1 MQAPSEA
8 RRLAIGA
15 RSFLLEDQL
24 TFARFSGDW
33 NPIHV
38 DPLYAR
44 RCLTGQAVVHGMHTL
59 LWAMECWVDQGYRG
73 RVPGRIAVQFIRPV
87 FLDENLECR
96 LIKNSPD
103 HVVMEVTGSSG
114 QLMLAEFF
122 MEPGAAVASAFVPTV
137 LSPQPST
144 PAAPGL
150 PDLAGKHGSWAIALD
165 PDLTKA
171 LFPKS
176 VALWGR
182 ALPAMIASASRLVGM
197 ECPGQNSL
205 FSELE
210 LLAQQSPSG
219 NSGLF
224 EYQVTRV
231 DSRFGLVTLKVAGAG
246 FAGIVKAFLRP
257 EPARQAKMAVAR
269 DAVEPQAFAGQRALV
284 VGGSRGLGELAA
296 KLLAGGGA
304 DVCLTYHRGSADASA
319 VVEEIVGAGCLAT
332 AAQLDAT
339 AALAGD
345 WRTPQGWQ
353 PTHLY
358 YFATPFIFS
367 GQRAGFSDALFANLC
382 KYYVTGFGTLVG
394 ALVPAGLRGALYPST
409 VALDELPADMAE
421 YCAAKAGGEALCGV
435 LAGRHPGLHIDT
447 PRLPRLA
454 TDQTASLL
462 PVGNQNPLPVIRD
475 LLIDF
480 ARAT

>member
-1 MQAPSEA
+1 MQAPSDPSQRA
-8 RRLAIGA
+8 MGTRRFVIA
-15 RSFLLEDQL
+15 DQL
-24 TFARFSGDW
+24 AFARFSGDW

-59 LWAMECWVDQGYRG
+59 LWAMECWVARGYRG
-73 RVPGRIAVQFIRPV
+73 SVPGRIAVQFIRPV

-103 HVVMEVTGSSG
+103 HVVMEVAGSSG

-122 MEPGAAVASAFVPTV
+122 MDSGPAAASAFVPTAISAV
-137 LSPQPST
+137 RQN

-150 PDLAGKHGSWAIALD
+150 PDLAGKHGSWAIAVA
-165 PDLTKA
+165 PELTET
-171 LFPKS
+171 LFPKCI
-176 VALWGR
+176 ALWGL

-210 LLAQQSPSG
+210 LVTQDRPSG
-219 NSGLF
+219 NTGLF

-231 DSRFGLVTLKVAGAG
+231 DSRFGLVTLKLAGAG
-246 FAGIVKAFLRP
+246 FAGTVKAFLRP
-257 EPARQAKMAVAR
+257 EPARQASMVVVR
-269 DAVEPQAFAGQRALV
+269 DAVEPQVFAGQRALV

-296 KLLAGGGA
+296 KLLAAGGA
-304 DVCLTYHRGSADASA
+304 DVCLTYHRGGSDASA
-319 VVEEIVGAGCLAT
+319 VVEEIVGAGGLAST
-332 AAQLDAT
+332 TQLDAT

-345 WRTPQGWQ
+345 WRAPQGWQ

-367 GQRAGFSDALFANLC
+367 GQRTGFSDTLFANLC
-382 KYYVTGFGTLVG
+382 KYYVAGFASLVG
-394 ALVPAGLRGALYPST
+394 VLAPAGLRGALYPST
-409 VALDELPADMAE
+409 VALDERPADMAE

-462 PVGNQNPLPVIRD
+462 PVGNQDPLPVMRKV
-475 LLIDF
+475 LIAF